1 MLAESVGGSHD
12 TSILL
17 GDNTLAFIFLGC
29 PGAET
34 MTYIKEWK
42 SFKIYGNIDQ
52 TRWTV
57 S

>member
-1 MLAESVGGSHD
+1 
-12 TSILL
+12 L
-17 GDNTLAFIFLGC
+17 GDKTLAFIFLGC